1 MDLRV
6 SLHSAIIILKE
17 KTKVKDFFHR
27 IVKGMGNFSQ
37 ILYKLGVFSRG
48 ILCYNML
55 NYVEMISLPGLCPIS
70 RYRANA
76 RYPMTAALRGR
87 QSQKEVSIPMRYDE
101 YDDYNSRDRRDGRSR
116 SSSYD
121 RSASGRRDSYQSSY
135 DRDRRSSSRSSY
147 DRDRSSGYQSGYDR
161 GYDDRYGSRYSSSGY
176 DRRYDQSYDRYGGR
190 TRGGFDNFDEE
201 NWRRTAPNW
210 VDHSDPDPAPRRR
223 SSSGSDR
230 RRNADYDRRDSGS
243 YRSRSSS
250 RRNDGRRYDDR
261 RRSDSRGR
269 DRRQSVRRS
278 GVSIVP
284 IILLVIV
291 AILAVF
297 LVKTLLGGGGNDQYT
312 ISFSTQN
319 IVLGDTAE
327 ATLNGLENP
336 ADTEVVWSSGDNNVV
351 SVSGDGVVCTLT
363 AKSTGK
369 ATIAA
374 TIDGETVASG
384 SVMVVDSAPGVED
397 IRLSEEQVT
406 VEAGSQYTIQAT
418 VVMEKDD
425 MDPAKIR
432 WTSSDSDIA
441 KVSDNGV
448 IEGRQVGQAIIKGTA
463 GEKTAELVVN
473 VTENTS
479 NTQYDE
485 TGNVGQEPEE
495 GVTIPEE
502 ADTTVDPNNSETS
515 GEVLPD

>member
-1 MDLRV
+1 
-6 SLHSAIIILKE
+6 
-17 KTKVKDFFHR
+17 
-27 IVKGMGNFSQ
+27 
-37 ILYKLGVFSRG
+37 
-48 ILCYNML
+48 
-55 NYVEMISLPGLCPIS
+55 
-70 RYRANA
+70 
-76 RYPMTAALRGR
+76 
-87 QSQKEVSIPMRYDE
+87 MRYDE

-116 SSSYD
+116 SSSSYD
-121 RSASGRRDSYQSSY
+121 RSSSGRRDSYQGSY

-147 DRDRSSGYQSGYDR
+147 DRGRSSGYQSGYDR

-176 DRRYDQSYDRYGGR
+176 DRRYESYDRYGGR
-190 TRGGFDNFDEE
+190 TRGGFDDFDEE

-223 SSSGSDR
+223 SSGSDR
-230 RRNADYDRRDSGS
+230 RRSPDYDRRDSGS
-243 YRSRSSS
+243 SRRSSS
-250 RRNDGRRYDDR
+250 RRYDGDRRYDDR
-261 RRSDSRGR
+261 RRSGSRDR
-269 DRRQSVRRS
+269 DRRQSTRRS
-278 GVSIVP
+278 GINIVP

-291 AILAVF
+291 AVLAVF
-297 LVKTLLGGGGNDQYT
+297 LVKTLLGGGGSDKYT

-327 ATLNGLENP
+327 ATLNGLANP

-363 AKSTGK
+363 AKSTGQ

-432 WTSSDSDIA
+432 WSSSDSDIA
-441 KVSDNGV
+441 QVSDTGI

-479 NTQYDE
+479 NPQYDE
-485 TGNVGQEPEE
+485 SGNVGQEPEE
-495 GVTIPEE
+495 GVSIPAE
-502 ADTTVDPNNSETS
+502 ADTTVDPNNSETT